1 MKFLGV
7 TICMIKERD
16 YYFDFIK
23 GIGIFFVLWGHCIQY
38 GMVKAGDF
46 FENPLFKV
54 IYSFHMPLLMLISG
68 YLFFYSSRRRTLK
81 HLLVS
86 KLKSLGYP
94 LLLWGCIH
102 PVLSALKMIFSD
114 DTSIEIKDVAII
126 FIRNCINGV
135 TGIWFLWAVLLISII
150 MAFAERTYS
159 GGAKGKVVYI
169 VILLTG
175 ATLLCMLPGKQNNL
189 FMYPYF
195 IIGCCS
201 HRFMSSNKKCF
212 QQIELI
218 SIVLYIL
225 LLFFTTETAIYIH
238 RVYGFLID
246 TNLGVKYGLTCT
258 GMRLACLAQ

>member
-1 MKFLGV
+1 
-7 TICMIKERD
+7 MIKERD

-159 GGAKGKVVYI
+159 GGGKRESCLYCNTI
-169 VILLTG
+169 D
-175 ATLLCMLPGKQNNL
+175 
-189 FMYPYF
+189 
-195 IIGCCS
+195 
-201 HRFMSSNKKCF
+201 RSN
-212 QQIELI
+212 IA
-218 SIVLYIL
+218 LYV
-225 LLFFTTETAIYIH
+225 A
-238 RVYGFLID
+238 G
-246 TNLGVKYGLTCT
+246 
-258 GMRLACLAQ
+258 